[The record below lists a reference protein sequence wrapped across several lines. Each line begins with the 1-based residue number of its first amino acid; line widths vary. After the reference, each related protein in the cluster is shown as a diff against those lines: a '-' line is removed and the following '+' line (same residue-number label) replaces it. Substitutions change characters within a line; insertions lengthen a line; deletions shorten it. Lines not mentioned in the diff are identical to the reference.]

1 MIDSF
6 LKKYIKASKI
16 GIRITNMLIR
26 KYLSLSLLR
35 FVFRR
40 YLHSLIT
47 KEREEVL
54 TAEMAKIKVELK
66 CFDEYNHL
74 AEKCERMWTALDGKQ
89 LQIVLEKLDVMRV
102 IEAVGHMNKGEVS

>member
-6 LKKYIKASKI
+6 LKKYIKALKT
-16 GIRITNMLIR
+16 GIRTTNTLIR

-47 KEREEVL
+47 IEQEEVL
-54 TAEMAKIKVELK
+54 TAEMGKIKVELK
-66 CFDEYNHL
+66 FFDEYNHL
-74 AEKCERMWTALDGKQ
+74 AEKCVKKVDRTGWKTTANCT
-89 LQIVLEKLDVMRV
+89 R
-102 IEAVGHMNKGEVS
+102 EVRYHESNRSCW